1 MKKST
6 LVLKNAAS
14 YEIEEASSLAAVVIV
29 SESKEAMKEVWD
41 SMTEENLAEVKIL
54 NGEGLAV
61 GSYENLILVSETSVV
76 SEDGS
81 VKTSFCL
88 REKTDMELRMDDL
101 EESQEA
107 QDAAIEDI
115 AAAM

>member
-1 MKKST
+1 
-6 LVLKNAAS
+6 
-14 YEIEEASSLAAVVIV
+14 
-29 SESKEAMKEVWD
+29 
-41 SMTEENLAEVKIL
+41 
-54 NGEGLAV
+54 V